1 MNKLIQSGTMLLAL
15 LHPFLALANDTL
27 FSPTAKNMT
36 GEWGG
41 VRTDLRH
48 RGYDFTLEYS
58 SMTATNISG
67 GYDRDKTLRYSDQYI
82 LGIDMDLEKIFGIH
96 DGEFKASLNDRN
108 GRDLTQDRLQDPRAP
123 VIGSG
128 VQSNYGRGQT
138 WHATQFWFKKTW
150 QDKKWDLKVG
160 LMPPGEDFDNSGCF
174 FQNLSLCGSLA
185 GHGSGVWYNTPIG
198 QWGGR
203 IKYALSS
210 ALYIQ
215 AGGFQYNPNYATRH
229 GSFEL
234 DGTGHLG
241 YMYILE
247 LGHRPTPG
255 ATFLPDTWKIGGWYN
270 TADANDVLDDDNG
283 DPYVLTRQAAR
294 RHGGRYGG
302 YLYVSQQ
309 LTHSGSQRQNG
320 LNIFGHLAINDKNT
334 ATMDYQIQAGIIY
347 KGPFASRPQDFI
359 SFGVSKMHA
368 NAKVARRAQLQNQM
382 RGIDDYDDP
391 LYVPVRRSEY
401 AAELHYSFHVTP
413 WLTLRPNLQLLAHP
427 GGIEEIKDAWV
438 IGNQVTL
445 KL

>member
-15 LHPFLALANDTL
+15 LHPFLALANDTF

-203 IKYALSS
+203 IKYVLSS

-241 YMYILE
+241 YMYIVE

-283 DPYVLTRQAAR
+283 DPYVLTQQAAR

-438 IGNQVTL
+438 IGNQVTI

>member
-15 LHPFLALANDTL
+15 LHPFLALANDTF

-58 SMTATNISG
+58 SMTATNVSG

-160 LMPPGEDFDNSGCF
+160 LMPPGEDFDNSGCY

-185 GHGSGVWYNTPIG
+185 GHGSGVWYNTPIS

-203 IKYALSS
+203 I
-210 ALYIQ
+210 
-215 AGGFQYNPNYATRH
+215 
-229 GSFEL
+229 
-234 DGTGHLG
+234 
-241 YMYILE
+241 
-247 LGHRPTPG
+247 
-255 ATFLPDTWKIGGWYN
+255 
-270 TADANDVLDDDNG
+270 
-283 DPYVLTRQAAR
+283 
-294 RHGGRYGG
+294 
-302 YLYVSQQ
+302 
-309 LTHSGSQRQNG
+309 
-320 LNIFGHLAINDKNT
+320 
-334 ATMDYQIQAGIIY
+334 
-347 KGPFASRPQDFI
+347 
-359 SFGVSKMHA
+359 
-368 NAKVARRAQLQNQM
+368 
-382 RGIDDYDDP
+382 
-391 LYVPVRRSEY
+391 
-401 AAELHYSFHVTP
+401 
-413 WLTLRPNLQLLAHP
+413 
-427 GGIEEIKDAWV
+427 
-438 IGNQVTL
+438 
-445 KL
+445 

>member
-1 MNKLIQSGTMLLAL
+1 MNKFIKSGTMLLAL
-15 LHPFLALANDTL
+15 LHPFLAQADNTL

-58 SMTATNISG
+58 SMTATNVSG

-160 LMPPGEDFDNSGCF
+160 LMPPGEDFDNSGCY

-241 YMYILE
+241 YMYIVE
-247 LGHRPTPG
+247 LGHMPTPG

-283 DPYVLTRQAAR
+283 DPYVLTQQAAR
-294 RHGGRYGG
+294 QHGGRYGG

-334 ATMDYQIQAGIIY
+334 ATMDYQIQAGVIY

-401 AAELHYSFHVTP
+401 AAELHYSFRVTP
-413 WLTLRPNLQLLAHP
+413 WLTLRPNFQLLAHP

-438 IGNQVTL
+438 IGNQVTI

>member
-15 LHPFLALANDTL
+15 LHPFLALANDTF

-241 YMYILE
+241 YMYIVE

-438 IGNQVTL
+438 IGNQVTI

>member
-15 LHPFLALANDTL
+15 LHPFLALANDTF

-241 YMYILE
+241 YMYIVE

-283 DPYVLTRQAAR
+283 DPYVLTQQAAR

-438 IGNQVTL
+438 IGNQVTI

>member
-15 LHPFLALANDTL
+15 LHPFLALANDTF

-108 GRDLTQDRLQDPRAP
+108 GRDLTQDHLQDPRAP

-241 YMYILE
+241 YMYIVE

-368 NAKVARRAQLQNQM
+368 NAKVALRAQLQNQM

-438 IGNQVTL
+438 IGNQVTI

>member
-15 LHPFLALANDTL
+15 LHPFLALANDTF

-241 YMYILE
+241 YMYIVE

-309 LTHSGSQRQNG
+309 LTHAGSQRQNG

-438 IGNQVTL
+438 IGNQVTI

>member
-15 LHPFLALANDTL
+15 LHPFLALANDTF
-27 FSPTAKNMT
+27 FSSTAKNMT

-138 WHATQFWFKKTW
+138 WHAAQFWFKKTW

-241 YMYILE
+241 YMYIVE

-309 LTHSGSQRQNG
+309 LTHAGSQRQNG

-391 LYVPVRRSEY
+391 LYVPVRKSEY

-438 IGNQVTL
+438 IGNQVTI

>member
-15 LHPFLALANDTL
+15 LHPFLALANDTF

-241 YMYILE
+241 YMYIVE

-368 NAKVARRAQLQNQM
+368 NTKVARRAQLQNQM

-401 AAELHYSFHVTP
+401 AAELHYSFRVTP

-438 IGNQVTL
+438 IGNQVTI

>member
-15 LHPFLALANDTL
+15 LHPFLALANDTF

-241 YMYILE
+241 YMYIVE

-283 DPYVLTRQAAR
+283 DPYVLTQQAAR

-368 NAKVARRAQLQNQM
+368 NAKVARRAQFQNQM
-382 RGIDDYDDP
+382 RGIDDYADP

-401 AAELHYSFHVTP
+401 AAELHYSFRVTP

-438 IGNQVTL
+438 IGNQVTI

>member
-15 LHPFLALANDTL
+15 LHPFLALANDTF

-138 WHATQFWFKKTW
+138 WHAAQFWFKKTW

-241 YMYILE
+241 YMYIVE

-309 LTHSGSQRQNG
+309 LTHAGSQRQNG

-438 IGNQVTL
+438 IGNQVTI

>member
-1 MNKLIQSGTMLLAL
+1 
-15 LHPFLALANDTL
+15 
-27 FSPTAKNMT
+27 MT

-241 YMYILE
+241 YMYIVE

-309 LTHSGSQRQNG
+309 LTHLDSQRQNG

-401 AAELHYSFHVTP
+401 AAELHYSFRVTP

-438 IGNQVTL
+438 IGNQVTI

>member
-15 LHPFLALANDTL
+15 LHPFLALANDTF

-123 VIGSG
+123 VIGSV

-241 YMYILE
+241 YMYIVE

-438 IGNQVTL
+438 IGNQVTI

>member
-15 LHPFLALANDTL
+15 LHPFLALANDTF

-58 SMTATNISG
+58 SMTATNMSG

-241 YMYILE
+241 YMYIVE

-401 AAELHYSFHVTP
+401 AAELHYSFRVTP

-438 IGNQVTL
+438 IGNQVTI

>member
-15 LHPFLALANDTL
+15 LHPFLALANDTF

-241 YMYILE
+241 YMYIVE

-309 LTHSGSQRQNG
+309 LTHLDSQRQNG

-334 ATMDYQIQAGIIY
+334 ATMDYQIQADIIY

-401 AAELHYSFHVTP
+401 AAELHYSFRVTP

-438 IGNQVTL
+438 IGNQVTI

>member
-15 LHPFLALANDTL
+15 LHPFLALANDTF

-160 LMPPGEDFDNSGCF
+160 LMPPGEDFDNSGCYF
-174 FQNLSLCGSLA
+174 KTC
-185 GHGSGVWYNTPIG
+185 
-198 QWGGR
+198 R
-203 IKYALSS
+203 YA
-210 ALYIQ
+210 
-215 AGGFQYNPNYATRH
+215 
-229 GSFEL
+229 
-234 DGTGHLG
+234 
-241 YMYILE
+241 
-247 LGHRPTPG
+247 
-255 ATFLPDTWKIGGWYN
+255 
-270 TADANDVLDDDNG
+270 
-283 DPYVLTRQAAR
+283 
-294 RHGGRYGG
+294 
-302 YLYVSQQ
+302 
-309 LTHSGSQRQNG
+309 
-320 LNIFGHLAINDKNT
+320 
-334 ATMDYQIQAGIIY
+334 
-347 KGPFASRPQDFI
+347 
-359 SFGVSKMHA
+359 
-368 NAKVARRAQLQNQM
+368 
-382 RGIDDYDDP
+382 
-391 LYVPVRRSEY
+391 VR
-401 AAELHYSFHVTP
+401 
-413 WLTLRPNLQLLAHP
+413 
-427 GGIEEIKDAWV
+427 
-438 IGNQVTL
+438 
-445 KL
+445 

>member
-15 LHPFLALANDTL
+15 LHPFLALANDTF

-241 YMYILE
+241 YMYIVE

-283 DPYVLTRQAAR
+283 DPYVLTQQAAR

-401 AAELHYSFHVTP
+401 AAELHYSFRVTP

-438 IGNQVTL
+438 IGNQVTI

>member
-15 LHPFLALANDTL
+15 LHPFLALANDTF

-108 GRDLTQDRLQDPRAP
+108 GRDLTQDRLQDPRVP

-241 YMYILE
+241 YMYIVE

-382 RGIDDYDDP
+382 RGIDDYADP

-401 AAELHYSFHVTP
+401 AAELHYSFRVTP

-438 IGNQVTL
+438 IGNQVTI

>member
-15 LHPFLALANDTL
+15 LHPFLALANDTF

-241 YMYILE
+241 YMYIVE

-320 LNIFGHLAINDKNT
+320 LNIFGHLAINDK
-334 ATMDYQIQAGIIY
+334 
-347 KGPFASRPQDFI
+347 
-359 SFGVSKMHA
+359 
-368 NAKVARRAQLQNQM
+368 
-382 RGIDDYDDP
+382 
-391 LYVPVRRSEY
+391 
-401 AAELHYSFHVTP
+401 
-413 WLTLRPNLQLLAHP
+413 
-427 GGIEEIKDAWV
+427 
-438 IGNQVTL
+438 
-445 KL
+445 

>member
-15 LHPFLALANDTL
+15 LHPFLAWANDTF

-241 YMYILE
+241 YMYIVE

-438 IGNQVTL
+438 IGNQVTI

>member
-15 LHPFLALANDTL
+15 LHPFLALANDTF

-241 YMYILE
+241 YMYIVE

-320 LNIFGHLAINDKNT
+320 LNIFGHLDINDKNT

-382 RGIDDYDDP
+382 RGSMIMMIP
-391 LYVPVRRSEY
+391 CMSRS
-401 AAELHYSFHVTP
+401 AEASMPQSYIIAFA
-413 WLTLRPNLQLLAHP
+413 LRH
-427 GGIEEIKDAWV
+427 G
-438 IGNQVTL
+438 
-445 KL
+445 

>member
-15 LHPFLALANDTL
+15 LHPFLALANDTF

-82 LGIDMDLEKIFGIH
+82 LGIDIDLEKIFGIH

-241 YMYILE
+241 YMYIVE

-283 DPYVLTRQAAR
+283 DPYVLTQQAAR

-382 RGIDDYDDP
+382 RGIDDYADP

-401 AAELHYSFHVTP
+401 AAELHYSFRVTP

-438 IGNQVTL
+438 IGNQVTI

>member
-15 LHPFLALANDTL
+15 LHPFLALANDTF

-283 DPYVLTRQAAR
+283 DPYVLTQQAAR

-438 IGNQVTL
+438 IGNQVTI

>member
-241 YMYILE
+241 YMYIVE

-283 DPYVLTRQAAR
+283 DPYVLTQQAAR

-401 AAELHYSFHVTP
+401 AAELHYSFRVTP

-438 IGNQVTL
+438 IGNQVTI

>member
-41 VRTDLRH
+41 VRTELRH

-241 YMYILE
+241 YMYIVE

-255 ATFLPDTWKIGGWYN
+255 ATFLPNTWKIGGWYN

-401 AAELHYSFHVTP
+401 AAELHYSFRVTP

-438 IGNQVTL
+438 IGNQVTI

>member
-15 LHPFLALANDTL
+15 LHPFLALANDTF

-234 DGTGHLG
+234 DGTGHLE
-241 YMYILE
+241 YMYIVE

-438 IGNQVTL
+438 IGNQVTI

>member
-15 LHPFLALANDTL
+15 LHPFLALANDTF

-241 YMYILE
+241 YMYIVE

-309 LTHSGSQRQNG
+309 LTHLDSQRQNG

-401 AAELHYSFHVTP
+401 AAELHYSFRVTP

-438 IGNQVTL
+438 IGNQVTI

>member
-15 LHPFLALANDTL
+15 LHPFLALANDTF

-203 IKYALSS
+203 IKYVLSS

-241 YMYILE
+241 YMYIVE

-283 DPYVLTRQAAR
+283 DPYVLTQQAAR

-382 RGIDDYDDP
+382 RGIDDYADP

-401 AAELHYSFHVTP
+401 AAELHYSFRVTP

-438 IGNQVTL
+438 IGNQVTI

>member
-15 LHPFLALANDTL
+15 LHPFLALANDTF

-41 VRTDLRH
+41 VRMDLRH

-241 YMYILE
+241 YMYIVE

-382 RGIDDYDDP
+382 RGIDDYADP

-401 AAELHYSFHVTP
+401 AAELHYSFRVTP

-438 IGNQVTL
+438 IGNQVTI

>member
-1 MNKLIQSGTMLLAL
+1 MNKLIQSGTILLAL
-15 LHPFLALANDTL
+15 LHPFLALANDTF

-241 YMYILE
+241 YMYIVE

-438 IGNQVTL
+438 IGNQVTI

>member
-15 LHPFLALANDTL
+15 LHPFLALANDTF

-138 WHATQFWFKKTW
+138 WHAAQFWFKKTW

-241 YMYILE
+241 YMYIVE

-438 IGNQVTL
+438 IGNQVTI

>member
-15 LHPFLALANDTL
+15 LHPFLALANDTF

-138 WHATQFWFKKTW
+138 WHAAQFWFKKTW
-150 QDKKWDLKVG
+150 QDKRWDLKVG
-160 LMPPGEDFDNSGCF
+160 LMPPGEDFDNSGCY

-203 IKYALSS
+203 IKYSLTS
-210 ALYIQ
+210 ALYLQ

-241 YMYILE
+241 YMYIFE
-247 LGHRPTPG
+247 LGYLPAAGTAIFPG
-255 ATFLPDTWKIGGWYN
+255 TWKIGGWYN

-283 DPYVLTRQAAR
+283 DPYVLTQQAAR
-294 RHGGRYGG
+294 QHGGRYGG
-302 YLYVSQQ
+302 YFYVSQQ

-334 ATMDYQIQAGIIY
+334 ATMDYQIQAGVIY

-401 AAELHYSFHVTP
+401 AAELHYSFRVTP

-438 IGNQVTL
+438 IGNQVTI

>member
-15 LHPFLALANDTL
+15 LHPFLALANDTF

-241 YMYILE
+241 YMYIVE

-320 LNIFGHLAINDKNT
+320 LNIFGHLDINDKNT

-401 AAELHYSFHVTP
+401 AAELHYSFRVTP

-438 IGNQVTL
+438 IGNQVTI

>member
-15 LHPFLALANDTL
+15 LHPFLALANDTF

-382 RGIDDYDDP
+382 RGIDDYADP